1 MPEPTKPI
9 NSADIPLSA
18 TGAHWVFAQA
28 PQHVKDGL
36 VEASAMPQPCAHI
49 LASRGIT
56 KAELEQWLDPKIRDL
71 MPDPSQLADMD
82 IAAARLADAV
92 IAGEPV
98 GIFGD
103 YDVDGASSTAILY
116 RCLQHLGLAVSYHIP
131 HRFTEG
137 YGPNLPALMGLKD
150 KGCQLIVTVDCG
162 VTAHEP
168 VAATVAA
175 GVDVII
181 IDHHLPGTDLPPAV
195 AVVNPNRLDDDSG
208 LGYMAAAGVVFM
220 LVVAL
225 VRELRQRDW
234 FTANSKTEPDLMAA
248 IDLVALAT
256 VADVVPL
263 AGLNRAFVRTGLKI
277 MAKRNRAGLRVL
289 ADIGRMNGPPD
300 TESLGFILGPR
311 INAAGRF
318 GQSDLGV
325 SLLTTDDPH
334 RALELATML
343 DQLNIKRQTV
353 ERDTTA
359 AAMMQAEHKTDA
371 VICVAGEDWHEG
383 VIGIS
388 AGRLKDV
395 MDKPVCVISISRDA
409 DGRKIGKGSGR
420 SVAGMRLG
428 AAIIAAKQNGFLLAG
443 GGHDMAAGFSLDMAQ
458 YDDFCAFLNQRAETE
473 LADQPPYR
481 EWHVDADIPLSI
493 ANETLLD
500 WLDRIGPFGT
510 GFPKPLFHAA
520 GVRLTSL
527 RRMGKSEEHYGLR
540 LDDGLGQMDA
550 VAFRVAGTPLG
561 AALLDMQDGRK
572 ANIIGR
578 ISRNRFRGEDRAQM
592 IITDL
597 QFV

>member
-1 MPEPTKPI
+1 MTNPV
-9 NSADIPLSA
+9 NSNQLPALSA
-18 TGAHWVFAQA
+18 TGAHWVSAEPPPHITA
-28 PQHVKDGL
+28 GIM
-36 VEASAMPQPCAHI
+36 EASGMPHPLAHL
-49 LASRGIT
+49 LAARGIT
-56 KAELEQWLDPKIRDL
+56 KTELGHWLDPKIRDL
-71 MPDPSQLADMD
+71 MPDPSQLTDMD
-82 IAAARLADAV
+82 AAASRLADAV
-92 IAGEPV
+92 MQGEHV

-116 RCLQHLGLAVSYHIP
+116 RCLDHLGLPVSYHIP

-137 YGPNLPALMGLKD
+137 YGPNLPALLGLKD

-162 VTAHEP
+162 VTAHAP
-168 VAATVAA
+168 VAATVEA

-181 IDHHLPGTDLPPAV
+181 IDHHLPGTELPPAL

-234 FTANSKTEPDLMAA
+234 FTANDKQEPDLMAA

-263 AGLNRAFVRTGLKI
+263 AGLNRAFVRAGLKI
-277 MAKRNRAGLRVL
+277 MAKRGRVGLRVL
-289 ADIGRMNGPPD
+289 ADIGRLTAPPD
-300 TESLGFILGPR
+300 TEALGFVLGPR

-318 GQSDLGV
+318 GETDLGV
-325 SLLTTDDPH
+325 SLLTTDDPQQ
-334 RALELATML
+334 ALELATML
-343 DQLNIKRQTV
+343 DQLNTKRQSV

-359 AAMMQAEHKTDA
+359 AAMAQAEGKTDA
-371 VICVAGEDWHEG
+371 VICVAGGNWHEG

-388 AGRLKDV
+388 AGRVKEA
-395 MDKPVCVISISRDA
+395 MNKPACVISISEDE

-428 AAIIAAKQNGFLLAG
+428 AAIIAAKQNGYLLSG
-443 GGHDMAAGFSLDMAQ
+443 GGHDMAAGFSLDMAHF
-458 YDDFCAFLNQRAETE
+458 DAFCQFLNQRAETD
-473 LADQPPYR
+473 LADKPPYQ
-481 EWHVDADIPLSI
+481 EWHVDVDVPLSL

-500 WLDRIGPFGT
+500 WLDRIGPFGS
-510 GFPKPLFHAA
+510 GFPQPMFQARDVRAA
-520 GVRLTSL
+520 SW
-527 RRMGKSEEHYGLR
+527 RRIGKTQDHVALR
-540 LDDGLGQMDA
+540 LDDGIGQIDA

-561 AALLDMQDGRK
+561 EALSAMQDGRK

-578 ISRNRFRGEDRAQM
+578 ITRNCFRGEDRPQM

>member
-1 MPEPTKPI
+1 MTNPVNPNQPP
-9 NSADIPLSA
+9 ALSA
-18 TGAHWVFAQA
+18 KGAHWV
-28 PQHVKDGL
+28 
-36 VEASAMPQPCAHI
+36 SAEPPPHITAGIMEVSGMPHPLAHL
-49 LASRGIT
+49 LAARGIKKT
-56 KAELEQWLDPKIRDL
+56 ELGHWLDPKIRDL
-71 MPDPSQLADMD
+71 MPDPSQLTDMD
-82 IAAARLADAV
+82 TAASRLADAV
-92 IAGEPV
+92 MQGEHV

-116 RCLQHLGLAVSYHIP
+116 RCLDHLGLPVSYHIP

-137 YGPNLPALMGLKD
+137 YGPNLPALLGLKD

-162 VTAHEP
+162 VTAHAP
-168 VAATVAA
+168 VAATVEA

-181 IDHHLPGTDLPPAV
+181 IDHHLPGTELPPAL

-234 FTANSKTEPDLMAA
+234 FTANDRQEPDLIAA

-263 AGLNRAFVRTGLKI
+263 AGLNRAFVRLGLKI
-277 MAKRNRAGLRVL
+277 MAKRGRVGLRVL
-289 ADIGRMNGPPD
+289 ADIGRLNAPPD
-300 TESLGFILGPR
+300 TEALGFVLGPR

-318 GQSDLGV
+318 GETDLGV
-325 SLLTTDDPH
+325 SLLTTDDPQQ
-334 RALELATML
+334 ALELATML
-343 DQLNIKRQTV
+343 DQLNIKRQSV

-359 AAMMQAEHKTDA
+359 AALAQAEGKTDA
-371 VICVAGEDWHEG
+371 VICVAGYNWHEG

-388 AGRLKDV
+388 AGRVKEA
-395 MDKPVCVISISRDA
+395 MNKPACVISISEDE

-428 AAIIAAKQNGFLLAG
+428 AAIIAAKQNGYLLSG
-443 GGHDMAAGFSLDMAQ
+443 GGHDMAAGFSLDMAHFEA
-458 YDDFCAFLNQRAETE
+458 FCQFLNQRAETD
-473 LADQPPYR
+473 LADKPPYQ
-481 EWHVDADIPLSI
+481 EWYVDVDIPLSL
-493 ANETLLD
+493 ANESLLD
-500 WLDRIGPFGT
+500 WLDRIGPFGA
-510 GFPKPLFHAA
+510 GFPQPMFQARDVRAA
-520 GVRLTSL
+520 SL
-527 RRMGKSEEHYGLR
+527 RRIGKTQDHVALR
-540 LDDGLGQMDA
+540 LDDGLGQIDA

-561 AALLDMQDGRK
+561 EALSAMQDGRK

-578 ISRNRFRGEDRAQM
+578 ITRNRFRGEDRPQM

>member
-1 MPEPTKPI
+1 MTNPV
-9 NSADIPLSA
+9 NSNQLPALSA
-18 TGAHWVFAQA
+18 TGAHWVSAEPPPHITA
-28 PQHVKDGL
+28 GIM
-36 VEASAMPQPCAHI
+36 EASGMPHPLAHL
-49 LASRGIT
+49 LAARGIT
-56 KAELEQWLDPKIRDL
+56 KTELGHWLDPKIRDL
-71 MPDPSQLADMD
+71 MPDPSQLTDMD
-82 IAAARLADAV
+82 AAASRLADAV
-92 IAGEPV
+92 MQGEHV

-116 RCLQHLGLAVSYHIP
+116 RCLDHLGLPVSYHIP

-137 YGPNLPALMGLKD
+137 YGPNLPALLGLKD

-162 VTAHEP
+162 VTAHAP
-168 VAATVAA
+168 VAATVEA

-181 IDHHLPGTDLPPAV
+181 IDHHLPGTELPPAL

-234 FTANSKTEPDLMAA
+234 FTANDKQEPDLMAA

-263 AGLNRAFVRTGLKI
+263 AGLNRAFVRAGLKI
-277 MAKRNRAGLRVL
+277 MAKRGRVGLRVL
-289 ADIGRMNGPPD
+289 ADIGRLTAPPD
-300 TESLGFILGPR
+300 TEALGFVLGPR

-318 GQSDLGV
+318 GETDLGV
-325 SLLTTDDPH
+325 SLLTTDDPQQ
-334 RALELATML
+334 ALELATML
-343 DQLNIKRQTV
+343 DQLNTKRKSV

-359 AAMMQAEHKTDA
+359 AAMAQAEGKTDA
-371 VICVAGEDWHEG
+371 VICVAGGNWHEG

-388 AGRLKDV
+388 AGRVKEA
-395 MDKPVCVISISRDA
+395 MNKPACVISISEDE

-428 AAIIAAKQNGFLLAG
+428 AAIIAAKQNGYLLSG
-443 GGHDMAAGFSLDMAQ
+443 GGHDMAAGFSLDMAHF
-458 YDDFCAFLNQRAETE
+458 DAFCQFLNQRAETD
-473 LADQPPYR
+473 LADKPPYQ
-481 EWHVDADIPLSI
+481 EWHVDVDVPLSL

-500 WLDRIGPFGT
+500 WLDRIGPFGS
-510 GFPKPLFHAA
+510 GFPQPMFQARDVRAA
-520 GVRLTSL
+520 SW
-527 RRMGKSEEHYGLR
+527 RRIGKTQDHVALR
-540 LDDGLGQMDA
+540 LDDGLGQIDA

-561 AALLDMQDGRK
+561 EALSAMQDGRK

-578 ISRNRFRGEDRAQM
+578 ITRNRFRGEDRPQM

>member
-1 MPEPTKPI
+1 MTNPV
-9 NSADIPLSA
+9 NSNQLPALSA
-18 TGAHWVFAQA
+18 TGAHWVSAEPPPHITA
-28 PQHVKDGL
+28 GIM
-36 VEASAMPQPCAHI
+36 EASGMPHPLAHL
-49 LASRGIT
+49 LAARGIT
-56 KAELEQWLDPKIRDL
+56 KTELGHWLDPKIRDL
-71 MPDPSQLADMD
+71 MPDPSQLTDMD
-82 IAAARLADAV
+82 AAASRLADAV
-92 IAGEPV
+92 MQGEHG

-116 RCLQHLGLAVSYHIP
+116 RCLDHLGLPVSYHIP

-137 YGPNLPALMGLKD
+137 YGPNLPALLGLKD

-162 VTAHEP
+162 VTAHAP
-168 VAATVAA
+168 VAATVEA

-181 IDHHLPGTDLPPAV
+181 IDHHLPGTELPPAL

-234 FTANSKTEPDLMAA
+234 FTANDKQEPDLMAA

-263 AGLNRAFVRTGLKI
+263 AGLNRAFVRAGLKI
-277 MAKRNRAGLRVL
+277 MAKRGRVGLRVL
-289 ADIGRMNGPPD
+289 ADIGRLTAPPD
-300 TESLGFILGPR
+300 TEALGFVLGPR

-318 GQSDLGV
+318 GETDLGV
-325 SLLTTDDPH
+325 SLLTTDDPQQ
-334 RALELATML
+334 ALELATML
-343 DQLNIKRQTV
+343 DQLNTKRQSV

-359 AAMMQAEHKTDA
+359 AAMAQAEGKTDA
-371 VICVAGEDWHEG
+371 VICVAGGNWHEG

-388 AGRLKDV
+388 AGRVKEA
-395 MDKPVCVISISRDA
+395 MNKPACVISISEDE

-420 SVAGMRLG
+420 SVVGMRLG
-428 AAIIAAKQNGFLLAG
+428 AAIIAAKQNGYLLSG
-443 GGHDMAAGFSLDMAQ
+443 GGHDMAAGFSLDMAHF
-458 YDDFCAFLNQRAETE
+458 DAFCQFLNQRAETD
-473 LADQPPYR
+473 LADKPPYQ
-481 EWHVDADIPLSI
+481 EWHVDVDVPLSL

-500 WLDRIGPFGT
+500 WLDRIGPFGS
-510 GFPKPLFHAA
+510 GFPQPMFQARDVRAA
-520 GVRLTSL
+520 SW
-527 RRMGKSEEHYGLR
+527 RRIGKTQDHVALR
-540 LDDGLGQMDA
+540 LDDGLGQIDA

-561 AALLDMQDGRK
+561 EALSAMQDGRK

-578 ISRNRFRGEDRAQM
+578 ITRNRFRGEDRPQM

>member
-1 MPEPTKPI
+1 MTNPV
-9 NSADIPLSA
+9 NSNQLPALSA
-18 TGAHWVFAQA
+18 TGAHWVSAEPPPHITA
-28 PQHVKDGL
+28 GIM
-36 VEASAMPQPCAHI
+36 EASGMPHPLAHL
-49 LASRGIT
+49 LAARGIT
-56 KAELEQWLDPKIRDL
+56 KTELGHWLDPKIRDL
-71 MPDPSQLADMD
+71 MPDPSQLTDMD
-82 IAAARLADAV
+82 AAASRLADAV
-92 IAGEPV
+92 MQGEHV

-116 RCLQHLGLAVSYHIP
+116 RCLDHLGLPVSYHIP

-137 YGPNLPALMGLKD
+137 YGPNLPALLGLKD

-162 VTAHEP
+162 VTAHAP
-168 VAATVAA
+168 VAATVEA

-181 IDHHLPGTDLPPAV
+181 IDHHLPGTELPPAL

-234 FTANSKTEPDLMAA
+234 FTANDKQEPDLMAA

-263 AGLNRAFVRTGLKI
+263 AGLNRAFVRAGLKI
-277 MAKRNRAGLRVL
+277 MAKRGRVGLRVL
-289 ADIGRMNGPPD
+289 ADIGRLTAPPD
-300 TESLGFILGPR
+300 TEALGFVLGPR

-318 GQSDLGV
+318 GETDLGV
-325 SLLTTDDPH
+325 SLLTTDDPQQ
-334 RALELATML
+334 ALELATML
-343 DQLNIKRQTV
+343 DQLNTKRQSV

-359 AAMMQAEHKTDA
+359 AAMAQAEGKTDA
-371 VICVAGEDWHEG
+371 VICVAGGNWHEG

-388 AGRLKDV
+388 AGRVKEA
-395 MDKPVCVISISRDA
+395 MNKPACVISISEDE

-428 AAIIAAKQNGFLLAG
+428 AAIIAAKQNGYLLSG
-443 GGHDMAAGFSLDMAQ
+443 GGHDMAAGFSLDMAHF
-458 YDDFCAFLNQRAETE
+458 DAFCQFLNQRAETD
-473 LADQPPYR
+473 LADKPPYQ
-481 EWHVDADIPLSI
+481 EWHVDVDVPLSL

-500 WLDRIGPFGT
+500 WLDRIGPFGS
-510 GFPKPLFHAA
+510 GFPQPMFQARDVRAA
-520 GVRLTSL
+520 SW
-527 RRMGKSEEHYGLR
+527 RRIGKTQDHVALR
-540 LDDGLGQMDA
+540 LDDGIGQIDA

-561 AALLDMQDGRK
+561 EALSAMQDGRK

-578 ISRNRFRGEDRAQM
+578 ITRNRFRGEDRPQM

>member
-1 MPEPTKPI
+1 MTETA
-9 NSADIPLSA
+9 NHGVSSPLSA
-18 TGAHWVFAQA
+18 TGAHWVFSHP
-28 PQHVKDGL
+28 PQHIKDGL
-36 VEASAMPQPCAHI
+36 IDASGMPHPLAHI
-49 LASRGIT
+49 LAMRGIT
-56 KAELEQWLDPKIRDL
+56 KADLEQWLDPKIRDL
-71 MPDPSQLADMD
+71 MPDPLQLADMD
-82 IAAARLADAV
+82 IAVARLADAV

-116 RCLQHLGLAVSYHIP
+116 QCLQHLGLAVSYHIP

-137 YGPNLPALMGLKD
+137 YGPNLPALLGLKE

-168 VAATVAA
+168 IAATVEA

-181 IDHHLPGTDLPPAV
+181 IDHHLPGVDLPPAV
-195 AVVNPNRLDDDSG
+195 AVVNPNRLDDNSG

-220 LVVAL
+220 LIVAL
-225 VRELRQRDW
+225 IRELRQRDW
-234 FTANSKTEPDLMAA
+234 FAANGKTEPDMMAA
-248 IDLVALAT
+248 IDLVGLAT

-289 ADIGRMNGPPD
+289 ADIGRLNAPPD
-300 TESLGFILGPR
+300 TQSLGFVLGPR

-325 SLLTTDDPH
+325 SLLTTDDPQQ
-334 RALELATML
+334 ALELATML

-353 ERDTTA
+353 ERETTA
-359 AAMMQAEHKTDA
+359 AALAEAENQTDA
-371 VICVAGEDWHEG
+371 VICVAGDGWHEG

-388 AGRLKDV
+388 AGRLKDALN
-395 MDKPVCVISISRDA
+395 KPACVISVSTDA

-428 AAIIAAKQNGFLLAG
+428 AAIIAAKQKGYLLAG

-458 YDDFCAFLNQRAETE
+458 FDDFRAFINHRAETE
-473 LADQPPYR
+473 LANQPPHR
-481 EWHVDADIPLSI
+481 EWHVDADIPLSL

-510 GFPKPLFHAA
+510 GFPQPLFHAS
-520 GVRLTSL
+520 GVRVTSL

-540 LDDGLGQMDA
+540 LDDGLGQIDA

-561 AALLDMQDGRK
+561 AALLRMQDGRK

-578 ISRNRFRGEDRAQM
+578 INRNRFRGEDRAQM

>member
-1 MPEPTKPI
+1 MTNPV
-9 NSADIPLSA
+9 NSNQLPALSA
-18 TGAHWVFAQA
+18 TGAHWVSAEPPPHITA
-28 PQHVKDGL
+28 GIM
-36 VEASAMPQPCAHI
+36 EASGMPHPLAHL
-49 LASRGIT
+49 LAARGIT
-56 KAELEQWLDPKIRDL
+56 KTELGHWLDPKIRDL
-71 MPDPSQLADMD
+71 MPDPSQLTDMD
-82 IAAARLADAV
+82 AAASRLADAV
-92 IAGEPV
+92 MQGEHV

-116 RCLQHLGLAVSYHIP
+116 RCLDHLGLPVSYHIP

-137 YGPNLPALMGLKD
+137 YGPNLPALLGLKD

-162 VTAHEP
+162 VTAHAP
-168 VAATVAA
+168 VAATVEA

-181 IDHHLPGTDLPPAV
+181 IDHHLPGTELPPAL

-234 FTANSKTEPDLMAA
+234 FTANDKQEPDLMAA

-263 AGLNRAFVRTGLKI
+263 AGLNRAFVRAGLKI
-277 MAKRNRAGLRVL
+277 MAKRGRVGLRVL
-289 ADIGRMNGPPD
+289 ADIGRLTAPPD
-300 TESLGFILGPR
+300 TEALGFVLGPR

-318 GQSDLGV
+318 GETDLGV
-325 SLLTTDDPH
+325 SLLTTDDLQQ
-334 RALELATML
+334 ALELATML
-343 DQLNIKRQTV
+343 DQLNTKRQSV

-359 AAMMQAEHKTDA
+359 AAMAQAEGKTDA
-371 VICVAGEDWHEG
+371 VICVAGGNWHEG

-388 AGRLKDV
+388 AGRVKEA
-395 MDKPVCVISISRDA
+395 MNKPACVISISEDE

-428 AAIIAAKQNGFLLAG
+428 AAIIAAKQNGYLLSG
-443 GGHDMAAGFSLDMAQ
+443 GGHDMAAGFSLDMAHF
-458 YDDFCAFLNQRAETE
+458 DAFCQFLNQRAETD
-473 LADQPPYR
+473 LADKPPYQ
-481 EWHVDADIPLSI
+481 EWHVDVDVPLSL

-500 WLDRIGPFGT
+500 WLDRIGPFGS
-510 GFPKPLFHAA
+510 GFPQPMFQARDVRAA
-520 GVRLTSL
+520 SW
-527 RRMGKSEEHYGLR
+527 RRIGKTQDHVALR
-540 LDDGLGQMDA
+540 LDDGLGQIDA

-561 AALLDMQDGRK
+561 EALSAMQDGRK

-578 ISRNRFRGEDRAQM
+578 ITRNRFRGEDRPQM

>member
-1 MPEPTKPI
+1 MTNPV
-9 NSADIPLSA
+9 NSNQLPALSA
-18 TGAHWVFAQA
+18 TGAHWVSAEPPPHITA
-28 PQHVKDGL
+28 GIM
-36 VEASAMPQPCAHI
+36 EASGMPHPLAHL
-49 LASRGIT
+49 LAARGIT
-56 KAELEQWLDPKIRDL
+56 KTELGHWLDPKIRDL
-71 MPDPSQLADMD
+71 MPDPSQLIDMD
-82 IAAARLADAV
+82 AAASRLTDAV
-92 IAGEPV
+92 MQGEHV

-116 RCLQHLGLAVSYHIP
+116 RCLDHLGLPVSYHIP

-137 YGPNLPALMGLKD
+137 YGPNLPALLGLKD

-162 VTAHEP
+162 VTAHAP
-168 VAATVAA
+168 VAATVEA

-181 IDHHLPGTDLPPAV
+181 IDHHLPGTELPPAL

-234 FTANSKTEPDLMAA
+234 FTANDKQEPDLMAA

-263 AGLNRAFVRTGLKI
+263 AGLNRAFVRAGLKI
-277 MAKRNRAGLRVL
+277 MAKRGRVGLRVL
-289 ADIGRMNGPPD
+289 ADIGRLTAPPD
-300 TESLGFILGPR
+300 TEALGFVLGPR

-318 GQSDLGV
+318 GETDLGV
-325 SLLTTDDPH
+325 SLLTTDDPQQ
-334 RALELATML
+334 ALELATML
-343 DQLNIKRQTV
+343 DQLNTKRQSV

-359 AAMMQAEHKTDA
+359 AAMAQAEGKTDA
-371 VICVAGEDWHEG
+371 VICVAGGNWHEG

-388 AGRLKDV
+388 AGRVKEA
-395 MDKPVCVISISRDA
+395 MNKPACVISISEDE

-428 AAIIAAKQNGFLLAG
+428 AAIIAAKQNGYLLSG
-443 GGHDMAAGFSLDMAQ
+443 GGHDMAAGFSLDMAHF
-458 YDDFCAFLNQRAETE
+458 DAFCQFLNQRAETD
-473 LADQPPYR
+473 LADKPPYQ
-481 EWHVDADIPLSI
+481 EWHVDVDVPLSL

-500 WLDRIGPFGT
+500 WLDRIGPFGS
-510 GFPKPLFHAA
+510 GFPQPMFQARDVRAA
-520 GVRLTSL
+520 SW
-527 RRMGKSEEHYGLR
+527 RRIGKTQDHVALR
-540 LDDGLGQMDA
+540 LDDGLGQIDA

-561 AALLDMQDGRK
+561 EALSAMQDGRK

-578 ISRNRFRGEDRAQM
+578 ITRNRFRGEDRPQM